1 MDDVENQAV
10 LQPSVQI
17 ANDVIAAIA
26 GLAAAD
32 VDGVVGMT
40 GGLAGGLSEMLGK
53 KDPTKGVKL
62 EIKDNQVGLDLYLIV
77 RFGKKIPEVASRV
90 QEQVKIQVENMT
102 GLHVTHVNIH
112 VQGVSFASPV
122 EPSDNSERT

>member
-1 MDDVENQAV
+1 MDDVETTVAV
-10 LQPSVQI
+10 PSIQI

-26 GLAAAD
+26 GLAATE

-53 KDPTKGVKL
+53 RDPTKGVKL
-62 EIKDNQVGLDLYLIV
+62 DVKDNLVGFDLYLV
-77 RFGKKIPEVASRV
+77 VQFGKKIPEVASRV

-112 VQGVSFASPV
+112 VQGVSFATSSQLPQNL
-122 EPSDNSERT
+122 E

>member
-1 MDDVENQAV
+1 MDDVETTVAV
-10 LQPSVQI
+10 PSIQI

-26 GLAAAD
+26 GLAATE

-53 KDPTKGVKL
+53 RDPTKGVKL
-62 EIKDNQVGLDLYLIV
+62 EVKDSLVGFDLYLV
-77 RFGKKIPEVASRV
+77 VQFGKKIPEVASRV

-112 VQGVSFASPV
+112 VQGVSFATSSQLPQNL
-122 EPSDNSERT
+122 E

>member
-1 MDDVENQAV
+1 MDDVETAV
-10 LQPSVQI
+10 TVPSIQI

-26 GLAAAD
+26 GLAATE

-53 KDPTKGVKL
+53 RDPTKGVKL
-62 EIKDNQVGLDLYLIV
+62 DVKDNLVGFDLYLV
-77 RFGKKIPEVASRV
+77 VQFGIKIPEVASRV

-102 GLHVTHVNIH
+102 GLHVTQVNIH
-112 VQGVSFASPV
+112 VQGVSFATSSQLPGNL
-122 EPSDNSERT
+122 E